1 MFLNSHALSGIAAW
15 QKKIEEDL
23 ERVQKSAVR
32 IIVGKDIKN
41 YDDALIKAD
50 LDSLKDRRT
59 ELCMKF
65 ARKCGK
71 NNKSKEMFP
80 LRQKIHEMETREEEK
95 YEVQHANTER
105 LKNSAI
111 PYMQRLMNE
120 YEQQNFKKEEHSRI
134 RMPG

>member
-1 MFLNSHALSGIAAW
+1 
-15 QKKIEEDL
+15 
-23 ERVQKSAVR
+23 
-32 IIVGKDIKN
+32 
-41 YDDALIKAD
+41 
-50 LDSLKDRRT
+50 
-59 ELCMKF
+59 MKF
-65 ARKCGK
+65 ARKCVK
-71 NNKSKEMFP
+71 SNKSKEMFP
-80 LRQKIHEMETREEEK
+80 LRQKIHEMETRDEEK